1 MMKALIRVYD
11 KSKYESDSKIICEE
25 EREVESVHVWSI
37 PKETMASE
45 YGAYEE
51 DLDENDM
58 YCQIFNDGYDKAL
71 RTYGAKPSEFISTF
85 ANSRVDVFVLHNDRR

>member
-1 MMKALIRVYD
+1 MMKVLIRVYD
-11 KSKYESDSKIICEE
+11 KSKYENDSKIINEE

-37 PKETMASE
+37 PKEAMASE

-58 YCQIFNDGYDKAL
+58 YCQIFNAGYDNAL
-71 RTYGAKPSEFISTF
+71 RTYGAKPSEFIST
-85 ANSRVDVFVLHNDRR
+85 LDRKSVV

>member
-1 MMKALIRVYD
+1 MKVLIRVYD
-11 KSKYESDSKIICEE
+11 KSKYENDSKIINEE
-25 EREVESVHVWSI
+25 EREVESVHVWST
-37 PKETMASE
+37 PKEAMASE

-58 YCQIFNDGYDKAL
+58 YCQIFNAGYDNAL

-85 ANSRVDVFVLHNDRR
+85 ANSRVDVFILHNE

>member
-1 MMKALIRVYD
+1 MMKVLIRVYD
-11 KSKYESDSKIICEE
+11 KSKYENDSKIINEE

-37 PKETMASE
+37 PKEAMASE

-58 YCQIFNDGYDKAL
+58 YCQIFNAGYDNEL

-85 ANSRVDVFVLHNDRR
+85 ANSRVDVFILHNE

>member
-1 MMKALIRVYD
+1 MKVLIRVYD
-11 KSKYESDSKIICEE
+11 KSKYENDSKIINEE
-25 EREVESVHVWSI
+25 EREVESVHVWST
-37 PKETMASE
+37 PKEAMASE

-58 YCQIFNDGYDKAL
+58 YFQIFNAGYDNAL

-85 ANSRVDVFVLHNDRR
+85 ANSRVDVFILHNE